1 MVRIR
6 VPVLNTIDLWSI
18 DNIYDMS
25 KVGTYVQESYDEL
38 VHKVTWPSWEEL
50 QQTTVIVL
58 VALTI
63 ITLLL
68 LGMDTVSEYVLKA
81 LYGLLGK

>member
-1 MVRIR
+1 
-6 VPVLNTIDLWSI
+6 
-18 DNIYDMS
+18 MS
-25 KVGTYVQESYDEL
+25 KIGTYIQESYDEL
-38 VHKVTWPSWEEL
+38 VHKVTWPTWEEL

-68 LGMDTVSEYVLKA
+68 LGMDTAAEYVLKA
-81 LYGLLGK
+81 IYGLLGK

>member
-1 MVRIR
+1 
-6 VPVLNTIDLWSI
+6 
-18 DNIYDMS
+18 MS
-25 KVGTYVQESYDEL
+25 KVGTYIQESYDEL
-38 VHKVTWPSWEEL
+38 VHKVTWPTWEEL

-58 VALTI
+58 VALAI

-68 LGMDTVSEYVLKA
+68 LGMDTVSEHVLKA